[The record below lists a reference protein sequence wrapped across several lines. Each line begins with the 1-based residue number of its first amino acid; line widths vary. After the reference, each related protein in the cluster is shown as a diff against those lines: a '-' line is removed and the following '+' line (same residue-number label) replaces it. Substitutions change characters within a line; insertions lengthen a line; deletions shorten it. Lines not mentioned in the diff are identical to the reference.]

1 MNGTAIEVEGVSRTF
16 KARGGDVNALN
27 DVHLRVGQGEIVGL
41 LGSNGA
47 GKTTLTK
54 ILATLLLPSSGTA
67 RIFGL
72 DVTRKRREVRRMTG
86 VVLGGERGLYG
97 KLSGREN
104 LRFFAMLAGVGRRR
118 LTTRLEAALEH
129 VGLADVADRAVET
142 YSKGMRQR
150 LHLAIGMINEPP
162 VLLLDEPTVGLDPVE
177 AERLR
182 HDVAALRDQGTS
194 VLLTSHL
201 LLDIER
207 LADRVAILADG
218 RVVADVG
225 VAEFGKLAGYTA
237 IVTVRGT
244 GTPPAPEVGWSSQV
258 MVDDLVETSGLWTL
272 RLRVRDWSAESFGRL
287 GAALGDATILG
298 VDVAALRL
306 EDVYSHVAAQL
317 AASDRTEF
325 GEVRR

>member
-1 MNGTAIEVEGVSRTF
+1 MSGAAIEVDGLSRTF
-16 KARGGDVNALN
+16 KARGGDIVALN
-27 DVHLRVGQGEIVGL
+27 NLNLRVGQGETVGL

-67 RIFGL
+67 RIYGQ
-72 DVTRKRREVRRMTG
+72 DVTKNLREVRRMTG

-118 LTTRLEAALEH
+118 LTERLNAALER
-129 VGLADVADRAVET
+129 VGLAEVADRAVET

-182 HDVAALRDQGTS
+182 HDVAALRDNGTA

-207 LADRVAILADG
+207 LADRVVILAG
-218 RVVADVG
+218 GEAVADVG

-237 IVTVRGT
+237 IVTIRGT
-244 GTPPAPEVGWSSQV
+244 GRPPVLDAGWSSQI
-258 MVDDLVETSGLWTL
+258 MVDDLSEANELWTL
-272 RLRVRDWSAESFGRL
+272 RLRVRDWSVESFGQL
-287 GAALGDATILG
+287 GSALDGATILG

-317 AASDRTEF
+317 AADGRTQA
-325 GEVRR
+325 GGVQA

>member
-1 MNGTAIEVEGVSRTF
+1 MSDAAIEVEGLGRTF
-16 KARGGDVNALN
+16 KARGGDIVALRDVN
-27 DVHLRVGQGEIVGL
+27 LRVEPGEIVGL

-67 RIFGL
+67 RVFGH
-72 DVTRKRREVRRMTG
+72 DVTKDAREVRRMSG

-97 KLSGREN
+97 KLTGREN
-104 LRFFAMLAGVGRRR
+104 LRFFGMLAGVGRRR
-118 LTTRLEAALEH
+118 LTERLDAALDR
-129 VGLADVADRAVET
+129 VGLTEVADRAVDT

-182 HDVAALRDQGTS
+182 HDVAALRARGTS

-207 LADRVAILADG
+207 LADRVVILAEG
-218 RVVADVG
+218 AVVADVA
-225 VAEFGKLAGYTA
+225 VDEFAKLAGYTA
-237 IVTVRGT
+237 VVTVRGT
-244 GTPPAPEVGWSSQV
+244 GRSPVLDTGRSSQI
-258 MVDDLVETSGLWTL
+258 MVDDLSEAEGLWTL
-272 RLRVRDWSAESFGRL
+272 RLRVRDWSVDSFGHL
-287 GAALGDATILG
+287 GAVLGGVEILG
-298 VDVAALRL
+298 VDVAPLRL
-306 EDVYSHVAAQL
+306 EDVYGHVAAQL
-317 AASDRTEF
+317 ATGSGTDAV
-325 GEVRR
+325 EVHP

>member
-1 MNGTAIEVEGVSRTF
+1 MSGAAIEIDGLGRTF
-16 KARGGDVNALN
+16 KARGGDIVALDNVN
-27 DVHLRVGQGEIVGL
+27 LRVGRGEIVGL

-54 ILATLLLPSSGTA
+54 ILATLLLPTSGMA
-67 RIFGL
+67 RIFGH
-72 DVTRKRREVRRMTG
+72 DVTKDLREVRRMTG

-104 LRFFAMLAGVGRRR
+104 LRFFAMLAGTGRRR
-118 LTTRLEAALEH
+118 LTERLAAALEH
-129 VGLADVADRAVET
+129 VGLTEVADRAVET

-182 HDVAALRDQGTS
+182 HDVAALRDNGTS

-207 LADRVAILADG
+207 LADRVVILADG
-218 RVVADVG
+218 EAVADVG

-244 GTPPAPEVGWSSQV
+244 GNSPVFNAGWSSQV
-258 MVDDLVETSGLWTL
+258 MVDDLSEANGLWTL
-272 RLRVRDWSAESFGRL
+272 RLRVRDWSIESFGQL
-287 GAALGDATILG
+287 GAALGGATILG
-298 VDVAALRL
+298 VDVAQLRL

-317 AASDRTEF
+317 AADGRTEA
-325 GEVRR
+325 GGVHA

>member
-1 MNGTAIEVEGVSRTF
+1 MSDAAIEVEGLCRTF
-16 KARGGDVNALN
+16 KVRGGDVVALR
-27 DVHLRVGQGEIVGL
+27 DVHLRVGAGEIVGL

-54 ILATLLLPSSGTA
+54 ILATLLLPTSGTA
-67 RIFGL
+67 RILGR
-72 DVTRKRREVRRMTG
+72 DVTRDLREVRRMTG

-104 LRFFAMLAGVGRRR
+104 LRFFAMVAGVGRRR
-118 LTTRLEAALEH
+118 LVDRLDAALVH
-129 VGLADVADRAVET
+129 VGLTDAADRAVET

-182 HDVAALRDQGTS
+182 HDVALLRDRGTS

-207 LADRVAILADG
+207 LADRVVVLADG
-218 RVVADVG
+218 EAVADVE
-225 VAEFGKLAGYTA
+225 VKEFARLAGYTA
-237 IVTVRGT
+237 IVTVRGA
-244 GTPPAPEVGWSSQV
+244 GRPPDVDTVGGDGEQLT
-258 MVDDLVETSGLWTL
+258 VDDLAEANGLWTL
-272 RLRVRDWSAESFGRL
+272 RLRVRDWSVESFGHL
-287 GAALGDATILG
+287 GAALGGVDILG

-306 EDVYSHVAAQL
+306 EDVYAHVAAQL
-317 AASDRTEF
+317 AAN
-325 GEVRR
+325 GEVRP

>member
-1 MNGTAIEVEGVSRTF
+1 VSDAAIEVESLGRTF
-16 KARGGDVNALN
+16 KVRGGEIVALKN
-27 DVHLRVGQGEIVGL
+27 VDLRVARGEIVGL

-67 RIFGL
+67 RIFGH
-72 DVTRKRREVRRMTG
+72 DVTKDLREVRRMTG
-86 VVLGGERGLYG
+86 VVLGGERGLYS
-97 KLSGREN
+97 KLNGRDN

-118 LTTRLEAALEH
+118 LAERLDAELDR
-129 VGLADVADRAVET
+129 VGLTEVADRAVET

-182 HDVAALRDQGTS
+182 RDIAALREGGTS
-194 VLLTSHL
+194 VLLTSHY

-207 LADRVAILADG
+207 LAERVVILADG
-218 RVVADVG
+218 EAAADVD
-225 VAEFGKLAGYTA
+225 VAEFAKLAGYTA
-237 IVTVRGT
+237 IITIRGM
-244 GTPPAPEVGWSSQV
+244 GCPPVFDAGRSQFT
-258 MVDDLVETSGLWTL
+258 VDDLSEAGGLWTL
-272 RLRVRDWSAESFGRL
+272 RLRVRDWSVESFGSL
-287 GAALGDATILG
+287 GSALGGVDILG
-298 VDVAALRL
+298 VDVAPLRL

-317 AASDRTEF
+317 AANGRTK
-325 GEVRR
+325 GGGVRP

>member
-1 MNGTAIEVEGVSRTF
+1 MSEAAIEVEGLGRTF
-16 KARGGDVNALN
+16 KARGGDIVALRDVN
-27 DVHLRVGQGEIVGL
+27 LRVEPGEIVGL

-67 RIFGL
+67 RVFGH
-72 DVTRKRREVRRMTG
+72 DVTQDPREVRRITG

-97 KLSGREN
+97 KLTGREN
-104 LRFFAMLAGVGRRR
+104 LRFFGMLAGVGRRR
-118 LTTRLEAALEH
+118 LTERLDAALDR
-129 VGLADVADRAVET
+129 VGLTEVADRAVDT

-182 HDVAALRDQGTS
+182 HDVAALRARGTS

-207 LADRVAILADG
+207 LADRVVILAEG
-218 RVVADVG
+218 AVVADVE
-225 VAEFGKLAGYTA
+225 VAEFAKLAGYTA
-237 IVTVRGT
+237 VVTVRGT
-244 GTPPAPEVGWSSQV
+244 GRWPVLDTGRSSQI
-258 MVDDLVETSGLWTL
+258 MVDDLSETDGLWTL
-272 RLRVRDWSAESFGRL
+272 RLRVRDWSVDSFGLL
-287 GAALGDATILG
+287 GAALGGVEILG
-298 VDVAALRL
+298 VDVAPLRL
-306 EDVYSHVAAQL
+306 EDVYGHVAAQL
-317 AASDRTEF
+317 ATGGGTEAV
-325 GEVRR
+325 EVHP

>member
-1 MNGTAIEVEGVSRTF
+1 VNDAAIEVDGVSRTF
-16 KARGGDVNALN
+16 KARGGDVVALN
-27 DVHLRVGQGEIVGL
+27 DVNLRVEQGEIVGL

-54 ILATLLLPSSGTA
+54 ILATLLLPTSGTA
-67 RIFGL
+67 RILGL
-72 DVTRKRREVRRMTG
+72 DVTKDLREVRRMTG

-104 LRFFAMLAGVGRRR
+104 LRFFAVLAGVGRRR
-118 LTTRLEAALEH
+118 LTERLAAALEH

-182 HDVAALRDQGTS
+182 HDVATLRDNGTS

-207 LADRVAILADG
+207 LADRVVILADG
-218 RVVADVG
+218 EAVADVG

-244 GTPPAPEVGWSSQV
+244 GNPPALAAGWSSQV
-258 MVDDLVETSGLWTL
+258 TVDDLSVANGLWTL
-272 RLRVRDWSAESFGRL
+272 RLRVRDWSVESFGQL
-287 GAALGDATILG
+287 GAALGHATILG

-317 AASDRTEF
+317 AENGRTEA
-325 GEVRR
+325 GGVRP